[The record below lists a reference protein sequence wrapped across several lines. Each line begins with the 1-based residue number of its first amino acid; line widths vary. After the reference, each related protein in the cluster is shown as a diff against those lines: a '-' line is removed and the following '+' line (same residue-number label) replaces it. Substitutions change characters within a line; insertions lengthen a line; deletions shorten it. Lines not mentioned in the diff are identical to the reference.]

1 MWKKVGINV
10 KLKQSEAFFGTSDH
24 ANVQMRPWSN
34 PLYYPDPMGVFDTHW
49 SANSWVT
56 QRGLWK
62 PSNPAW
68 SATYAQARFA
78 TDPVERQ
85 GAYRKLL
92 EMADAESGWIMLY
105 QPYEGY
111 AMRDDLE
118 WRIPTAQRPY
128 ELTFRAGQISVK
140 GR

>member
-1 MWKKVGINV
+1 
-10 KLKQSEAFFGTSDH
+10 
-24 ANVQMRPWSN
+24 
-34 PLYYPDPMGVFDTHW
+34 
-49 SANSWVT
+49 VT

-62 PSNPAW
+62 PSNPDW
-68 SATYAQARFA
+68 KATYEKARFA
-78 TDPVERQ
+78 SDAKERQ

-111 AMRDDLE
+111 AMREDID

-128 ELTFRAGQISVK
+128 ELTFRAGQVAVK